1 MRHYEAKESYAW
13 CFQRIKCYIT
23 SVLQHQNRA
32 ITLFVLHLLMF
43 FCCVQ
48 NMKTRWYWMW
58 KHWSTNLCR
67 TLLSFTPCSTNSL
80 EQILLLKHYLT
91 GRNAD
96 RIWAIKHSSDH
107 SQIHDSQHVW
117 PTQFRY
123 HTTNAKCDNLIK
135 KLQLGIFE
143 KTVNTVI
150 SLRSVN
156 KTIFGSAAC
165 LLVWPSH
172 SLTASGLKTL
182 PVCSWVSCD

>member
-1 MRHYEAKESYAW
+1 MYSAWVKYYYLKIRAEMCTTHFLCNNNYVNNKMRHYEAKESYAW

-23 SVLQHQNRA
+23 SVLQHQNKT
-32 ITLFVLHLLMF
+32 ITVFVLHLLMF

-67 TLLSFTPCSTNSL
+67 ASLSFTPCSTNSL

-91 GRNAD
+91 GRYAD
-96 RIWAIKHSSDH
+96 RIWTMKHLPDH

-123 HTTNAKCDNLIK
+123 HTTEAKCDHLIK
-135 KLQLGIFE
+135 KTGAGTLTLTCE
-143 KTVNTVI
+143 Y
-150 SLRSVN
+150 
-156 KTIFGSAAC
+156 
-165 LLVWPSH
+165 SH
-172 SLTASGLKTL
+172 KLE
-182 PVCSWVSCD
+182 VCK